1 MQTGLTAAQE
11 VQLKA
16 FVEANAGNVTL
27 EDVAMFAR
35 EFMTPADIVQG
46 FVEYFTPAKA
56 AKPSKAA
63 KAAKQ
68 TGAAEAAPAASGP
81 AGAEQGGSE
90 DDSEEEDEVALEE
103 EVNPMAE
110 AEMEVA
116 KYLQSFKIF
125 N

>member
-16 FVEANAGNVTL
+16 FVEENAGNVTI
-27 EDVAMFAR
+27 EDVAMFSR

-56 AKPSKAA
+56 VKPAKAA

-68 TGAAEAAPAASGP
+68 TGAAEVAQDAQEP
-81 AGAEQGGSE
+81 AGVDQNDAEPESGSE
-90 DDSEEEDEVALEE
+90 SLEPALFD
-103 EVNPMAE
+103 V
-110 AEMEVA
+110 
-116 KYLQSFKIF
+116 
-125 N
+125 